1 MLDAKGDGREPQDAL
16 AELWSLGGGAVAMLD
31 RVDFTGTG
39 PALLSSFC
47 VATAAQVSI
56 AAAGLAAAEIHR
68 LRNGQLQCVRV
79 DRLHAVTEFL
89 SERYLRIDGEAPE
102 LWDKLA
108 GVYQCGDG
116 RWVRVHTNFAH
127 HRERILDILGCAAVR
142 EALVRAFAGW
152 SAIEFEERAAQAG
165 AIAAMM
171 RTEAEWR
178 EHPHGQAL
186 KTVPIFTLERIGDAP
201 VEPLPEHNRPLSGVR
216 VLYLTRIIAGP

>member
-31 RVDFTGTG
+31 RVDCTGTG
-39 PALLSSFC
+39 PVLPSSFC

-102 LWDKLA
+102 LWDNWSAFTNAAMDAGYESTPTLRTIENVFWTFLA
-108 GVYQCGDG
+108 AQLCAK
-116 RWVRVHTNFAH
+116 RWFAH
-127 HRERILDILGCAAVR
+127 LPIGRRLSSKNVL
-142 EALVRAFAGW
+142 LK
-152 SAIEFEERAAQAG
+152 
-165 AIAAMM
+165 
-171 RTEAEWR
+171 
-178 EHPHGQAL
+178 PGQS
-186 KTVPIFTLERIGDAP
+186 
-201 VEPLPEHNRPLSGVR
+201 RP
-216 VLYLTRIIAGP
+216 